1 MKPALD
7 FPLDAVLWL
16 AWGTLLMVLLLVLG
30 LLWLRW
36 VRWRNAPRRAAFQA
50 RWRARLIRCAL
61 GDTPDEP
68 LPVLKPRE
76 RWDFM
81 KLWLHCQMSLQGPPT
96 DRLAALG
103 QALGC
108 GPMAMRK
115 FGSRYA
121 AERLMAILALG
132 FLKDASA
139 QAPLQS
145 CLRQASSQTAVHAA
159 RALLQIDASTHAAE
173 VSAALLAR
181 SDLDLSLVSVLLKP
195 FRAPLRQAL
204 LTPLREDPDPSDA
217 SQALRWLRLAR
228 ALKLQLPA
236 QVLSPFLKQGRDAE
250 VLMAAL
256 RLVQGESGTADV
268 VVHAQH
274 PDWQVRAQVA
284 QALGR
289 IGGQGDADV
298 LLRLA
303 TDAQWWVRYR
313 AAQALLRIPALGTE
327 RVRSLVAGTS
337 DRYAIDMLQA
347 VLSENGSGT

>member
-7 FPLDAVLWL
+7 VSLHAVLLL
-16 AWGTLLMVLLLVLG
+16 AWGTLAMVLLLVLG
-30 LLWLRW
+30 LLLLRW

-50 RWRARLIRCAL
+50 LWRARLIRCAL
-61 GDTPDEP
+61 VDTADEP
-68 LPVLKPRE
+68 LPTLKARD

-96 DRLAALG
+96 ARLAALG
-103 QALGC
+103 RTLGC

-115 FGSRYA
+115 LGSRYA

-139 QAPLQS
+139 QAALQS
-145 CLRQASSQTAVHAA
+145 CLLQASSQTAVHAA
-159 RALLQIDASTHAAE
+159 RALLEIDASRHANQVA
-173 VSAALLAR
+173 SALLAR
-181 SDLDLSLVSVLLKP
+181 SDLDLSLVSAMLKP
-195 FRAPLRQAL
+195 FREPLRQAL
-204 LTPLREDPDPSDA
+204 LTQLREDPSLNDSA
-217 SQALRWLRLAR
+217 SALLWLRLSR

-236 QVLSPFLKQGRDAE
+236 QVLSPFMRQGQDAE

-256 RLVQGESGTADV
+256 RLAQGEGGTADV
-268 VVHAQH
+268 VGHAQH
-274 PDWQVRAQVA
+274 PNWQVRAQVA

-289 IGGQGDADV
+289 IGGLGDADV
-298 LLRLA
+298 LVRMT

-313 AAQALLRIPALGTE
+313 AAQALLHIPALGTE
-327 RVRSLVAGTS
+327 RVRSLVVGTA

-347 VLSENGSGT
+347 VLAENGSGT